1 MVITQLISKLDP
13 GESVTIS
20 WDQKD
25 NNGNHVKSGT
35 YVAIV
40 NGITSEEQVSITTFT
55 IKALVQVTRHFSFFP
70 VVKQKIVY
78 TPTCPCLSI
87 CGVIKV
93 PGHRDLIAF
102 SYRRLANMFAA

>member
-1 MVITQLISKLDP
+1 MFPTPPLTCKYKTLMIAIRKGMTDVVVVTQVISKLDP

-40 NGITSEEQVSITTFT
+40 NGITSEEQVSKTTFT
-55 IKALVQVTRHFSFFP
+55 IKA
-70 VVKQKIVY
+70 
-78 TPTCPCLSI
+78 
-87 CGVIKV
+87 
-93 PGHRDLIAF
+93 
-102 SYRRLANMFAA
+102 

>member
-1 MVITQLISKLDP
+1 MIAIRKGMTDVVVGTQVISKLDP

-40 NGITSEEQVSITTFT
+40 NGITSEEQVSKTTFT
-55 IKALVQVTRHFSFFP
+55 IKA
-70 VVKQKIVY
+70 
-78 TPTCPCLSI
+78 
-87 CGVIKV
+87 
-93 PGHRDLIAF
+93 
-102 SYRRLANMFAA
+102 